1 MKRRGMSTD
10 TAPLPWRPLVWLLAA
25 LSLALLAGCSS
36 VPLKRDEP
44 AVAAEFRVDADDQVE
59 VEVTAAD
66 GVAITGEERARCAAT
81 LAERLRRAAK
91 GTVANGTANTW
102 RFNVQVRRYDHG
114 DAFKRSVRAGM
125 GAMHIETLVTMFA
138 ADGSQVGEF
147 AANRTYDWGGTLGGR
162 ATIDD
167 LEVMLGDYIGRRVVS
182 REAPAVIRSKSPLHA
197 R

>member
-1 MKRRGMSTD
+1 MKGYSALLSRR
-10 TAPLPWRPLVWLLAA
+10 LLVA
-25 LSLALLAGCSS
+25 LSLVLLAGCSS

-59 VEVTAAD
+59 VEVAAAD
-66 GVAITGEERARCAAT
+66 GVVVTAEERARCAAT
-81 LAERLRRAAK
+81 LADRLRRAARD
-91 GTVANGTANTW
+91 TVANGTANRW
-102 RFNVQVRRYDHG
+102 RFTVQILRYDHG

-125 GAMHIETLVTMFA
+125 GAMHIETQVRMFA

-147 AANRTYDWGGTLGGR
+147 AANRSYEWGGTLGGQ

-182 REAPAVIRSKSPLHA
+182 REEREVIRSRSPLHA